1 MIRPALLLLT
11 AAIAAAPAN
20 AAERRFDAS
29 GFDKV
34 AVGGSDNVLPVGPAH
49 TGIGAGALCT

>member
-20 AAERRFDAS
+20 AAERWFDA
-29 GFDKV
+29 
-34 AVGGSDNVLPVGPAH
+34 
-49 TGIGAGALCT
+49 